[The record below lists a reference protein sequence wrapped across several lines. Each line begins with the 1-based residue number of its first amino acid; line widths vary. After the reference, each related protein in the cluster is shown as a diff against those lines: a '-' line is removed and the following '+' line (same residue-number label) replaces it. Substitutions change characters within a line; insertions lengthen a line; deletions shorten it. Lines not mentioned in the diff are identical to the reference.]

1 MSMRETC
8 STAVLLYLLWAGAL
22 AVDPHG
28 AHLRWSHGQ
37 NLQVPD
43 FVVNLIKAH
52 QRCKGDRGLPHGV
65 LCVADPDEVA
75 PVEIMLCGAIS
86 VDALFSSSRQI
97 RTTLSTGWGKG
108 VANFTTSAD
117 GKSLLQHLQAL
128 LAPVQWHCHRSQWMR
143 SSCNCLSGLI

>member
-1 MSMRETC
+1 MVRTSICPMDKTRQSILDVVVILTKALQC
-8 STAVLLYLLWAGAL
+8 WKGA
-22 AVDPHG
+22 
-28 AHLRWSHGQ
+28 
-37 NLQVPD
+37 
-43 FVVNLIKAH
+43 
-52 QRCKGDRGLPHGV
+52 CMLPHGV

-117 GKSLLQHLQAL
+117 GKFPLQHLQAF
-128 LAPVQWHCHRSQWMR
+128 LAPVQWHHHCSHGMCG
-143 SSCNCLSGLI
+143 SCKCFSGLI